1 MDVVFSGVSL
11 IGEVSSVAG
20 TALTVKFAFSDVLAP
35 LEPETVMVSL
45 YVPIARLVLG
55 WMVNCAVLFGAMVAV
70 SLVKPA

>member
-1 MDVVFSGVSL
+1 MDAVFSGVSL

-20 TALTVKFAFSDVLAP
+20 TAHTVKLAVSDALAP
-35 LEPETVMVSL
+35 LESVTVMVSL
-45 YVPIARLVLG
+45 YVPIVRLVLG